1 MSNEFKTENKQVWK
15 YLCLLKLTNST
26 YYNNNYSNYNTFD
39 YTKIIPYASIKSR
52 LENVVQG
59 FS

>member
-1 MSNEFKTENKQVWK
+1 MSNEFKTENKQVF
-15 YLCLLKLTNST
+15 TIST
-26 YYNNNYSNYNTFD
+26 YYNNNYSTYNTFD